1 MAYIPPHKRHSQDKG
16 RPSPTPEKFIP
27 LFKSN
32 YLSVRSQD
40 SKIVKRGKIVNAD
53 AIFRWFPVGLSEND
67 QFPSYIHLEPVSVES
82 FERRYGDKPL
92 TLVNSIATEENNEL
106 KENYVRS
113 PWVTIAESV
122 QRDLLTSFEI
132 LKNEMDSQG
141 LEKVKPTLVARFGKI
156 VFYGSWS
163 PSVRLGRID
172 KNQVDGNIL
181 RQLKR
186 SIYTNVPSSYMEN
199 IIDGVVPKVGVDFE
213 EEKDI
218 YHIKLSDDTRPYST
232 VSCKCRV
239 QADKKLVLYKAE
251 LQKVYHMVTDVSCLD
266 KNLDLRLMLYTKRIL
281 TAPTDDEM
289 KSIRDLISSAVLD
302 SEVKGGL
309 RWPLG
314 KISSE
319 NRYSVIWFGHTITKA
334 YRSPSLRLKVGHADR
349 FFLESETGEVST
361 ETYLKLNGILSELQ
375 EQGAESDSVST
386 MLKDSLR
393 MIWDNFLSCDRF
405 LA

>member
-1 MAYIPPHKRHSQDKG
+1 MEAFSSQAITINLMAYIPPHKRHSQDKG

-40 SKIVKRGKIVNAD
+40 SKIVKRGKIV
-53 AIFRWFPVGLSEND
+53 RWFPVGLSEND

-92 TLVNSIATEENNEL
+92 TLVNSIATE
-106 KENYVRS
+106 
-113 PWVTIAESV
+113 
-122 QRDLLTSFEI
+122 
-132 LKNEMDSQG
+132 
-141 LEKVKPTLVARFGKI
+141 
-156 VFYGSWS
+156 
-163 PSVRLGRID
+163 
-172 KNQVDGNIL
+172 
-181 RQLKR
+181 
-186 SIYTNVPSSYMEN
+186 
-199 IIDGVVPKVGVDFE
+199 DGVVPKVGVDFE

-218 YHIKLSDDTRPYST
+218 YHIK
-232 VSCKCRV
+232 
-239 QADKKLVLYKAE
+239 AE
-251 LQKVYHMVTDVSCLD
+251 LNKVYHMVTDVSCLD
-266 KNLDLRLMLYTKRIL
+266 KNLDLRLILYTKRIL

-302 SEVKGGL
+302 SEV
-309 RWPLG
+309 
-314 KISSE
+314 
-319 NRYSVIWFGHTITKA
+319 KA